1 MGRQKRAT
9 TCIITLMLIFSIFVT
24 GNGFGNIVYA
34 ENGKASDTDAQEA
47 DELNDN
53 VDFNIENY
61 KGDNYEVSFVI
72 DSKWDNGFNATITIR
87 NTGVVPIENWCMS
100 FPLTQEISNIWNATI
115 EESYDDFYV
124 IKNVGWNQDIPVNGS
139 ILFGITSY
147 ETFTGYPEY
156 YTLIGNEV
164 ELKNGDYSVL
174 YEITEDWGDGY
185 KALITI
191 TNNKPTVLEDWRLSF
206 EYGDNVITKIWDATI
221 LSENDGKYLISC
233 ESYNQNI
240 LSGQSVTFGIMVE
253 PGSSDTE
260 IKNIVL
266 SEYEINASGKYVTLM
281 GYLPEDSTDL
291 ELYMESS
298 EECSKYEIYAS
309 IDGASEKLV
318 YTLENAKEYIYTLP
332 NNFSKIDIYTRG
344 YYGEH
349 AYLDSLVLSVELRDG
364 KYFVIMPDTDG
375 DGLEDCIELYYGS
388 DIEIKDTD
396 GDGLDDYYEVAISS
410 TSPVNVDTDSNGI
423 LDGDEDYDGD
433 GLSILEEK
441 AACTNPWDSDTD
453 WDNLTDGDEV
463 NIYGT
468 NPLLPDTDDDGL
480 DDEDEILLGTDPL
493 NPDTDGDGILDGDER
508 FEQTFTYVVENEECV
523 IREVTVSMEGTGC
536 LQTNTYVESVMD
548 KDILCTDVVGLVG
561 EPFEIETESE
571 FDTATITFKLNMDKL
586 GDTPFDNL
594 IYLWYDENNHK
605 FVELDTILDEASG
618 TVSVVTTHFS
628 KYMLV
633 NSADWYEAW
642 AEEIDYNPE
651 FAGKDIY
658 YNTVLAIDCSGSMSS
673 NDPITMNTNVN
684 SQYDAMYRKRCH
696 RITGGMTF
704 INRMSGDDKTAVVL
718 FASSSN
724 VAAAMTDDRQTLRL
738 ALQKITSSGGT
749 SFNAALRASMNA
761 FDADM
766 LADENACNRIILL
779 SDGQSSYSTSLLE
792 EISDKG
798 IRIHT
803 IGLGSSANIKTL
815 QEIADYTNG
824 ESYKAD
830 TSDELEYLY
839 ERIYSTDDFDKR
851 DDDNDGL
858 YDIIE
863 EAGIRLANGRVI
875 HTDSSDADSD
885 NDGLLDGEEINPVPV
900 YWEKEII
907 VDGKIVVV
915 DGYFF
920 VMYSDPN
927 SIDSDG
933 DGLYDNSQRV
943 IKDQNNNDKIVAPK
957 DTQPLIVNG
966 PKGIWQSQYNIEVN
980 GDIPCSLIG
989 KRTIDWTNSESI
1001 AAGMGAD
1008 ALNFLVDETGN
1019 VLHAQ
1024 VVTWQKK
1031 YGYNNAYDLAFVIGT
1046 KGNVRREKF
1055 VFSCNEKEYVIW
1067 TWRGDYLNIGS
1078 GAEIGI
1084 YEQTNVYGIWRAIDY
1099 EMPMTLNLYNY
1110 YSHSSIENIFCWN
1123 PKDKQ
1128 WWITGFN
1135 PDMLNPNVEN
1145 MVLLGSINMNN
1156 DRALYNGL
1164 KTAVQDNRYLSNFM
1178 IFDDASRTV
1187 WLIWW
1192 DK

>member
-1 MGRQKRAT
+1 MERRKRAVA
-9 TCIITLMLIFSIFVT
+9 CIIALILIFSILVT
-24 GNGFGNIVYA
+24 GSGFGSIAYA
-34 ENGKASDTDAQEA
+34 ESGIASNSDAQ
-47 DELNDN
+47 D
-53 VDFNIENY
+53 VDGLTDIVTSNTGNY
-61 KGDNYEVSFVI
+61 KGDNYEVNFVI

-87 NTGVVPIENWCMS
+87 NTGVTPIENWCMS
-100 FPLTQEISNIWNATI
+100 FPLEQEIANIWNASI
-115 EESYDDFYV
+115 EETYEDFYV

-139 ILFGITSY
+139 ISFGITSY

-164 ELKNGDYSVL
+164 ELKNGDYSVK

-191 TNNKPTVLEDWRLSF
+191 TNNKPMTLEDWRLSF
-206 EYGDNVITKIWDATI
+206 EYGDNVITKIWDAVI
-221 LSENDGKYLISC
+221 LLDNDGKYLISC

-240 LSGQSVTFGIMVE
+240 PSGQSVTFGIMVE
-253 PGSSDTE
+253 PGISETE
-260 IKNIVL
+260 INNIVL
-266 SEYEINASGKYVTLM
+266 SEYETNVSGKYVTLI
-281 GYLPEDSTDL
+281 GYLPENSTDL

-309 IDGASEKLV
+309 FDGEPETLI
-318 YTLENAKEYIYTLP
+318 YTVENSNEYIYTIP
-332 NNFSKIDIYTRG
+332 SKFSKIDIYTRG
-344 YYGEH
+344 YYGEY

-364 KYFVIMPDTDG
+364 KYIVIMPDTDG

-388 DIEIKDTD
+388 DIEITDTD

-423 LDGDEDYDGD
+423 LDGDEDYDRD
-433 GLSILEEK
+433 GLSILNEK
-441 AACTNPWDSDTD
+441 SACTNPWDSDTD

-463 NIYGT
+463 NLYGT

-508 FEQTFTYVVENEECV
+508 FEQNFTYVVENEECV
-523 IREVTVSMEGTGC
+523 IREVTISMEGTGC
-536 LQTNTYVESVMD
+536 LQNNTYVESLMD

-571 FDTATITFKLNMDKL
+571 FDTATITFKLDTDKL
-586 GDTPFDNL
+586 GEIPFDNL
-594 IYLWYDENNHK
+594 LYLWYDEINHK
-605 FVELDTILDEASG
+605 FVELDTILDEENG

-651 FAGKDIY
+651 FAGKDIH
-658 YNTVLAIDCSGSMSS
+658 YNTVLAIDCSGSMNN

-704 INRMSGDDKTAVVL
+704 INRMSGEDKTAVVL
-718 FASSSN
+718 FSGSAN
-724 VAAAMTDDRQTLRL
+724 VATAMTDDRQSLRL

-749 SFNAALRASMNA
+749 SFNAALRTSMNA
-761 FDADM
+761 FDTEM
-766 LADENACNRIILL
+766 LEDENACNRIILL
-779 SDGQSSYSTSLLE
+779 SDGQSTYSTSLLE

-803 IGLGSSANIKTL
+803 IGLGSGANIKTL

-830 TSDELEYLY
+830 TSDELEDLY

-851 DDDNDGL
+851 DDDHDGL

-863 EAGIRLANGRVI
+863 EAGIRLCNGRVI
-875 HTDSSDADSD
+875 HTDSSDDDSD
-885 NDGLLDGEEINPVPV
+885 DDGLLDGEEINPVPV
-900 YWEKEII
+900 YWEKQVAIN
-907 VDGKIVVV
+907 GKMVVV
-915 DGYFF
+915 HGYFF
-920 VMYSDPN
+920 IMYSDPN

-933 DGLYDNSQRV
+933 DGLYDNSKRV
-943 IKDQNNNDKIVAPK
+943 VKDSNDNDKTVAPK
-957 DTQPLIVNG
+957 DTQPLNANG
-966 PKGIWQSQYNIEVN
+966 PKGIWDKQYELEKSGEGIAHYLC
-980 GDIPCSLIG
+980 GDYEGKITAEIG
-989 KRTIDWTNSESI
+989 QYF
-1001 AAGMGAD
+1001 
-1008 ALNFLVDETGN
+1008 LNFYLDDKEIA
-1019 VLHAQ
+1019 LHSQ
-1024 VVTWQKK
+1024 VITWQEIF
-1031 YGYNNAYDLAFVIGT
+1031 GYNNLYDCIFYLGT
-1046 KGNVRREKF
+1046 NGNMRKEKF
-1055 VFSCNEKEYVIW
+1055 AFKYNDTDYVIW

-1078 GAEIGI
+1078 GAEIGF
-1084 YEQTNVYGIWRAIDY
+1084 YRENLVYGTWRAINF
-1099 EMPMTLNLYNY
+1099 EVPMSLNLYNMD
-1110 YSHSSIENIFCWN
+1110 NGNLKNLFCWA
-1123 PKDKQ
+1123 PYERQ
-1128 WWITGFN
+1128 WWITGFC
-1135 PDMLNPNVEN
+1135 PNEESPIAEN
-1145 MVLLGSINMNN
+1145 LVSLGSIDLSDHKGM
-1156 DRALYNGL
+1156 YNAL
-1164 KTAVQDNRYLSNFM
+1164 KTEVNDNNHLKNYM
-1178 IFDDASRTV
+1178 IFDDIEYTV